1 MTTERS
7 PERLSGN
14 EQIVEHALGEVRTFI
29 DEFKNGTRKYKT
41 IASLGGQIAEAYRG
55 RCVLELLQNAHD
67 ALTETPG
74 GDPGL
79 ITYSLE
85 TAPAP
90 VLLVANSGHAFERKD
105 FKGLCQ
111 LGQSPKD
118 PNKNVGNK
126 GLGFRSV
133 LEVASGPE
141 IWSTATTEGG
151 TAFVFRFDPA
161 IRGEVAAAIAALN
174 DSGLAARS
182 PFDPSLPLVDWT
194 EDQLERYRDR
204 LSGEHVDGP
213 GEARRFL
220 SPYDIPLPIEGP
232 SAAVDD
238 LLRAGHVTV
247 IRLPLDGGRGGSVEQ
262 ATASV
267 KAQLE
272 GLLDLSMTLFLPRLK
287 ALVVDIDGER
297 SVVTRVVDADDALNG
312 FGRGRRQT
320 VSISRAGPTRD
331 EDATG
336 RFRVWT
342 RALGGEVDA
351 EWAERIRGAVQHLP
365 NRWPGVNRAEVGVAV
380 REGPKSDEGRFVIF
394 LPTEMATGTGA
405 NINAPFFGT
414 LDRRRIE
421 FRDAYNTLLLGCIAD
436 LCLDAVDDL
445 LDGEPENLRG
455 QALVDILGAR
465 GEVGNTGQSML
476 ELVRQRA
483 AARNRELDDRALV
496 LCDDGWT
503 SVVKARAMPE
513 VADGL
518 AIGAADWRR
527 AAAFSV
533 VSRALDGRES
543 GVQALVGGLD
553 GSLTPSDTE
562 WSHTVESVAG
572 LMQSGGIDATWDGF
586 LTSLL
591 EVLPSEHVWK
601 PKVGTEDALKSARFL
616 PDQDGRLIS
625 ASDEAR
631 VFFQPVIGID
641 DAADLVDTVPN
652 SLKQRIAFIHRDV
665 RTHEEG
671 SQRPRTAVHK
681 FLDGRF
687 AGGFGR
693 EKIVRDVVLGAVPP
707 LPAALGSGDADLCA
721 ELLGWTIRLLGDE
734 PSEALLLLLSGL
746 PVACHGGWHRADEAA
761 FGPGWP
767 KRSGDDLWEL
777 AEELDGTVAQR
788 LRKTALLRP
797 DDPRWGLEVGRHGDL
812 FARIGVTEGLRL
824 SPVNDVR
831 FFMQISDYKLP
842 REAPAEVDRKA
853 WDGWRAAARR
863 EARPRHQSLFEYSL
877 KGVYRLPELHG
888 VETLSRRGRR
898 ALSRLVL
905 DSMRGWPSGWEQAT
919 VRKVSGALS
928 TWRITSPLKHWLST
942 LPWLVDGSSSERP
955 LSERWLVPISLLR
968 GQQDR
973 FRHLRPLTLD
983 LSRRLEAVPEPA
995 DTLKGLGLN
1004 VYPTDG
1010 QRIGP
1015 ELLNALAAAWRA
1027 QPELAARF
1035 NVFLGQVRH
1044 AWQHFDERGQLPD
1057 EFLVWAARRRFEVL
1071 DGESLRD
1078 MYLPDDAEKGRSV
1091 RESGKGVLEMPVRE
1105 ANRLAALLVEA
1116 TSIRRA
1122 TALEERVLIDGAEWT
1137 GASDGVSSLEGT
1149 QYRWLPAPLLAIAAH
1164 GGPNPTGAAT
1174 QGWTASVGRLRG
1186 AGVVE
1191 CESIVVELVAG
1202 AEPIAESVP
1211 PAWWLPGDVLAV
1223 TRQTGTAYDKLAP
1236 AVQAMLHRQ
1245 DLLKDLRLVLGA
1257 VGGIEAPSVEDIE
1270 GALDRAEIDSQ
1281 AFADVRSHWAG
1292 NTGLLASRIRPVAE
1306 LLGVAM
1312 EEFESV
1318 ALDADGLTNWLADNV
1333 PQWEARKLISAA
1345 RRSRDDH
1352 AMGLEAWRALG
1363 DVAQLPAWN
1372 AVLERL
1378 GDEYEPVENK
1388 DADDQTSAHLEAM
1401 RPLLQAVSRHIAIS
1415 AGDPDLFLRIEAA
1428 TGDFNAPDGWSKRWW
1443 DIPFSA
1449 VLDALFRRWGEAVAE
1464 FDADALPGVASVEEL
1479 RPALVEKGV
1488 EIDFDP
1494 YETARVNRERF
1505 GKVLLEV
1512 HDLHRTWVDVG
1523 TPEPEV
1529 PGRPALTDLGAEAY
1543 LRRWSEA
1550 ELWRRALAV
1559 LGDKRFI
1566 AACGDF
1572 AEPSEVKERL
1582 GIDEAAVAARRR
1594 ERSEQEKEAARKPK
1608 KMEIA
1613 GASFEIET
1621 IDYAELLREHID
1633 GLEEPTGPR
1642 AKDDEFTPLGT
1653 LGGPGGSGG
1662 GGAKKRKSSHRRP
1675 SPEEALVVGVVGEMH
1690 AYRYLRKEFGG
1701 RAVRARAWV
1710 SETRLKVLPLVDG
1723 EPDETSD
1730 GYGFDFRFSHDDIR
1744 WRVEVKATRGD
1755 EPSFDLG
1762 ISEIQAATD
1771 IARRRSDRL
1780 RWRIL
1785 RVRNALSRHPEFDWL
1800 PNPFEDGFRN
1810 RFRLHQ
1816 GGMLVSY
1823 VRRRD

>member
-1 MTTERS
+1 MTTEPS
-7 PERLSGN
+7 PARVSGN
-14 EQIVEHALGEVRTFI
+14 KQIVDHALGEVRTFI
-29 DEFKNGTRKYKT
+29 DELKNGTRKYKT
-41 IASLGGQIAEAYRG
+41 IASLGGQIAQAYRG

-67 ALTETPG
+67 VLPETPG

-79 ITYSLE
+79 ITFSLE
-85 TAPAP
+85 TAPDP
-90 VLLVANSGHAFERKD
+90 MLLIANSGRAFDRKD

-118 PNKNVGNK
+118 PNKSVGNK

-161 IRGEVAAAIAALN
+161 VRGEVAAAIAALN

-182 PFDPSLPLVDWT
+182 PFDPLLPLVDWT
-194 EDQLERYRDR
+194 EDQLERYSDR
-204 LSGEHVDGP
+204 LSGERVDGP

-220 SPYDIPLPIEGP
+220 SAYDIPLPIEGP

-247 IRLPLDGGRGGSVEQ
+247 IRLPLDRGRGGSIEE

-272 GLLDLSMTLFLPRLK
+272 GLLDLSITLFLPRLK
-287 ALVVDIDGER
+287 TLVVNINGER
-297 SVVTRVVDADDALNG
+297 SILTRIVDADDALDG
-312 FGRGRRQT
+312 SGRGRRQT
-320 VSISRAGPTRD
+320 VSISRTGATPD
-331 EDATG
+331 KDATG

-342 RALGGEVDA
+342 RALGGAGDA
-351 EWAERIRGAVQHLP
+351 EWAERIRCAVQHLP
-365 NRWPGVNRAEVGVAV
+365 NKWPDVDRAEVGVAV
-380 REGPKSDEGRFVIF
+380 REDPNSDEGKFVIF

-405 NINAPFFGT
+405 NINAPFFGS
-414 LDRRRIE
+414 LDRRRIN
-421 FRDAYNTLLLGCIAD
+421 FRDVYNALLLGCIAD

-445 LDGEPENLRG
+445 LDGEPEKLRG
-455 QALVDILGAR
+455 QALIDILGAR
-465 GEVGNTGQSML
+465 GEIGDTGKSML

-483 AARNRELDDRALV
+483 AARNSEIDDRGLV

-518 AIGAADWRR
+518 AIDTEDWRR
-527 AAAFSV
+527 GAEFSV
-533 VSRALDGRES
+533 VSSALDGRKS
-543 GVQALVGGLD
+543 GVHALVEGLN
-553 GSLTPSDTE
+553 GSLTPTDTE

-572 LMQSGGIDATWDGF
+572 LLQSGQIDATWDGF

-591 EVLPSEHVWK
+591 EVLPSELIWK
-601 PKVGTEDALKSARFL
+601 PSADTEDVLKSARFL
-616 PDQDGRLIS
+616 PDQDGQLIR
-625 ASDEAR
+625 ASDDAK
-631 VFFQPVIGID
+631 VFFRPVIGID
-641 DAADLVDTVPN
+641 DAADLVDTVPK
-652 SLKQRIAFIHRDV
+652 SLKQRIAFIHHDV

-671 SQRPRTAVHK
+671 PQRRRTDVHK
-681 FLDGRF
+681 FLDDRF

-707 LPAALGSGDADLCA
+707 LPARLGSDDADLCA
-721 ELLGWTIRLLGDE
+721 EILAWTIRLLGDE
-734 PSEALLLLLSGL
+734 PSEALLSLLNGL

-767 KRSGDDLWEL
+767 ERSGDNLWEL
-777 AEELDGTVAQR
+777 AEELGGAMAQR

-797 DDPRWGLEVGRHGDL
+797 DDPRWGLNVGRQGGL
-812 FARIGVTEGLRL
+812 FARIGVAEGLRL
-824 SPVNDVR
+824 SPVHDVR
-831 FFMQISDYKLP
+831 FWMQITDYELP
-842 REAPAEVDRKA
+842 REAPAKVDQKA
-853 WDGWRAAARR
+853 WDGWRAAVRQK
-863 EARPRHQSLFEYSL
+863 ARPRHQSVFEYSL
-877 KGVYRLPELHG
+877 EDVYWLPELHR
-888 VETLSRRGRR
+888 VETLTGRGRR
-898 ALSRLVL
+898 VLSRLVL
-905 DSMRGWPSGWEQAT
+905 DSFRCWPFEWQRAT
-919 VRKVSGALS
+919 IRKVHGERS

-942 LPWLVDGSSSERP
+942 LPWLLDGSSSERP
-955 LSERWLVPISLLR
+955 LSERWLVPIGLLR

-983 LSRRLEAVPEPA
+983 LSRRLEADAELA
-995 DTLKGLGLN
+995 DTLNGLGLN

-1010 QRIGP
+1010 ERIGP
-1015 ELLNALAAAWRA
+1015 ALLDALAAAWRA

-1035 NVFLGQVRH
+1035 NIFLGQVRH
-1044 AWQHFDERGQLPD
+1044 AWQHFDESGELPD
-1057 EFLVWAARRRFEVL
+1057 GFLVWTAHRRFEVL
-1071 DGESLRD
+1071 DGESLRN

-1091 RESGKGVLEMPVRE
+1091 RESGKGVLEMPVRD
-1105 ANRLAALLVEA
+1105 ANRLASLLVEA
-1116 TSIRRA
+1116 TAIRRA
-1122 TALEERVLIDGAEWT
+1122 SALEERVLIDGVDWT
-1137 GASDGVSSLEGT
+1137 GASDGVSSLEDT
-1149 QYRWLPAPLLAIAAH
+1149 RYRWLPAPLLAIAAH

-1186 AGVVE
+1186 ARVLE
-1191 CESIVVELVAG
+1191 CESIVVELAAG
-1202 AEPIAESVP
+1202 AEPIAESAP

-1223 TRQTGTAYDKLAP
+1223 TRQTGTAYDRLAP

-1257 VGGIEAPSVEDIE
+1257 VGGIEPLSVEDIE
-1270 GALDRAEIDSQ
+1270 GALDRAEIDAQ
-1281 AFADVRSHWAG
+1281 AFADIRSHWAG
-1292 NTGLLASRIRPVAE
+1292 NTGLVATRIRPVAE

-1312 EEFESV
+1312 EEFESA
-1318 ALDADGLTNWLADNV
+1318 ALDADSLANWLANNV
-1333 PQWEARKLISAA
+1333 PQWGARKLVSAA

-1352 AMGLEAWRALG
+1352 TMGLETWRALG

-1388 DADDQTSAHLEAM
+1388 DVDDQTSAHLEAM
-1401 RPLLQAVSRHIAIS
+1401 RPLLQAVSRHIAIK
-1415 AGDPDLFLRIEAA
+1415 AGEPDLFRRIEA
-1428 TGDFNAPDGWSKRWW
+1428 TTSDFSAPDGWSKRWW
-1443 DIPFSA
+1443 DVSFAA
-1449 VLDALFRRWGEAVAE
+1449 VLDALFGRWREAVVKIDAE
-1464 FDADALPGVASVEEL
+1464 ALPGATSVGEF
-1479 RPALVEKGV
+1479 RAALVEKGV
-1488 EIDFDP
+1488 EIDLDP

-1505 GKVLLEV
+1505 GKVLLDV
-1512 HDLHRTWVDVG
+1512 HDLHCTWVEVR
-1523 TPEPEV
+1523 TPESEV
-1529 PGRPALTDLGAEAY
+1529 PHRPALTDLGAEAN

-1550 ELWRRALAV
+1550 ELWRRALSV
-1559 LGDKRFI
+1559 LGDERFI

-1572 AEPSEVKERL
+1572 AEPSSVRERL
-1582 GIDEAAVAARRR
+1582 GIDEAAVAAKCR
-1594 ERSEQEKEAARKPK
+1594 ERSEHEKEEARKPK

-1642 AKDDEFTPLGT
+1642 AKNDEFTPLGA
-1653 LGGPGGSGG
+1653 LGGHGGSGG
-1662 GGAKKRKSSHRRP
+1662 GGGKKRKSLHRRP

-1730 GYGFDFRFSHDDIR
+1730 GYGFDFRFGHGGIR

-1771 IARRRSDRL
+1771 IARQKSDRL